1 MKDFEAKFIS
11 NKPVETYI
19 AVCVDKNKDAVTDMK
34 GTIID
39 FLAMLATLQ
48 ERIFILTKKQGL
60 PNKDIIDLFAK
71 GSAMAMMGAMMKDEQ
86 IKKD

>member
-34 GTIID
+34 GTIVD

-48 ERIFILTKKQGL
+48 ERIFILAKKQGL
-60 PNKDIIDLFAK
+60 PSDKIMDLFARS
-71 GSAMAMMGAMMKDEQ
+71 SAMAMMGAMMKDEQ